1 VPDKDSRKLLER
13 IAAGDGAAL
22 RDVIETYGDL
32 LWSLA
37 RRMTRSDAAAEEA
50 VQDIL
55 VYLWQKAPK
64 FKPGAGEEITFI
76 SIVARRRLIDRAR
89 RDLRR
94 LPPVELLEDATA
106 SLNGSLHGEE
116 AALARGIFDSLT
128 DEQKSVL
135 RLSIVHGRTHEMIAA
150 QTGMPLGT
158 VKTHIRRGLAQ
169 IRERLVGRTGGTP

>member
-1 VPDKDSRKLLER
+1 MRE
-13 IAAGDGAAL
+13 
-22 RDVIETYGDL
+22 VIETYGDL

-37 RRMTRSDAAAEEA
+37 RRLTRSDAEAEEA
-50 VQDIL
+50 VQDII

-64 FKPGAGEEITFI
+64 FKPGAGEEVTFV

-89 RDLRR
+89 RDTRHPSPGQ
-94 LPPVELLEDATA
+94 LPDDAPA
-106 SLNGSLHGEE
+106 SSNGTIHGDE
-116 AALARGIFDSLT
+116 AAIARGIFDTLT

-135 RLSIVHGRTHEMIAA
+135 RLSIVHGRTHEVIAA

-169 IRERLVGRTGGTP
+169 IRERLMTRTGGKP